1 MQGER
6 RARRVRRRRVVSSTN
21 DPLSL
26 VAVGDLVFT
35 YKEDSKPPFPPV
47 HALITDLD
55 PATGEM
61 VAASRETGAAERDD
75 ELVSF
80 AL

>member
-1 MQGER
+1 VNVEPGRFGAVESEL
-6 RARRVRRRRVVSSTN
+6 APN
-21 DPLSL
+21 DRCRWSRS
-26 VAVGDLVFT
+26 AISCSRT
-35 YKEDSKPPFPPV
+35 KSDSKPPFPPV

-55 PATGEM
+55 PATGGM